1 MNRWHGC
8 KTIHK
13 TTLNPRKLQVG
24 LTVEIGY
31 TLEPHALDLSNFNCH
46 MTDDTKSKLMN
57 ALWAGRLAVFCGA
70 GLSMGPPSTVPNA
83 ARLAD
88 QCANAYEESSGTLL
102 PADLHWNIEA
112 LAEFFASRHELE
124 NIFLAD
130 VMQRVPDYG
139 TFFRNHNAGHEA
151 VADFLACHAIEIAIS
166 TNVDDLI
173 EHAAETLGEPRGNV
187 AVSRAEVNDPSP
199 HNPHVKLHGCF
210 RRNRNETLW
219 CTSQLTSGPFDE
231 RIREFTD
238 WLPGVLHGRDLVFVG
253 FWSDWSYFNKVL
265 GDVLAQSRASRIVL
279 VNPSPAID
287 LQTKAQGLWDLAQRP
302 GVEFIH
308 EQQFGQDFLDELR
321 QAYSSHFMR
330 RLIASGAA
338 TFRTRTGR
346 DAPAVLG
353 FEQLSSRE
361 LYEWRQDST
370 ATPSSRIVRKKEP
383 DEFMRRL
390 GATHLEMLDA
400 GALVEGS
407 SYSRSGRKVR
417 LIHGAG
423 RLIGD
428 IRSDYSRSSSLTSD
442 DLVVCVGAENTE
454 PLPDSVAR
462 GNGSDSFVRPGLSGT
477 WINEIEAR
485 EIFTELEQ
493 EPNILPLAAE
503 GTD

>member
-1 MNRWHGC
+1 
-8 KTIHK
+8 
-13 TTLNPRKLQVG
+13 
-24 LTVEIGY
+24 
-31 TLEPHALDLSNFNCH
+31 

-57 ALWAGRLAVFCGA
+57 DLWAGRLVVFCGA
-70 GLSMGPPSTVPNA
+70 GLSMGLPSTVPSA

-88 QCANAYEESSGTLL
+88 QCANAYEESSGTQL
-102 PADLHWNIEA
+102 PPELHWNIEA
-112 LAEFFASRHELE
+112 LAEFFASRNELE

-139 TFFRNHNAGHEA
+139 TFFRNHNSGHEA

-173 EHAAETLGEPRGNV
+173 EHAAESLGEPRANV
-187 AVSRAEVNDPSP
+187 AVSRAEVNARSP

-210 RRNRNETLW
+210 RRNRTETLW
-219 CTSQLTSGPFDE
+219 CTSQLASAPFDE

-238 WLPGVLHGRDLVFVG
+238 WLPGALQGRDLVFVG
-253 FWSDWSYFNKVL
+253 YWSDWSYLNKVL

-279 VNPSPAID
+279 VNPSSAND
-287 LQTKAQGLWDLAQRP
+287 LQTKAQGLWDLAHRA

-308 EQQFGQDFLDELR
+308 EQQSGQDFLDELR
-321 QAYSSHFMR
+321 KAYSSLFMS
-330 RLIASGAA
+330 RLITSGRT

-346 DAPAVLG
+346 DAPPIVG
-353 FEQLSSRE
+353 FDQLSSTE

-370 ATPSSRIVRKKEP
+370 ATPSNRIVRKKEP
-383 DEFMRRL
+383 DAFMQRL

-400 GALVEGS
+400 GALMEGS
-407 SYSRSGRKVR
+407 SYSRSGRRVR

-428 IRSDYSRSSSLTSD
+428 IRSDYSRSTFLASD
-442 DLVVCVGAENTE
+442 DLVVCVGAEKTD
-454 PLPDSVAR
+454 PLPDSIAR
-462 GNGSDSFVRPGLSGT
+462 GNGSDSFVRPGLSGA
-477 WINEIEAR
+477 WINDIEAR
-485 EIFTELEQ
+485 ELFAELEQ
-493 EPNILPLAAE
+493 EPNVLPLAAE